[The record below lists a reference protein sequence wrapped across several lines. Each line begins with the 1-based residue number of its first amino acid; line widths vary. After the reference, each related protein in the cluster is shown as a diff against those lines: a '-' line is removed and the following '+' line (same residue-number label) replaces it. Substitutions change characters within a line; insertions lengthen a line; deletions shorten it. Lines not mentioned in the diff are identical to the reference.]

1 MQPGKYVYYFGEG
14 HAEGNAKMKDILGGK
29 GAGLAEMTNIG
40 VPVPAGFTISTEV
53 CTYFYAHGQRY
64 PPELKPS
71 VEENLARVEKSV
83 GKKFGDP
90 KKPLLVSVRSGAR
103 ASMPGMMDTILNLGL
118 NDETVKGLAKS
129 ASDER
134 FAYDS
139 YRRFIQMYSDVVLD
153 IDREIFEHELF
164 AMRDRTGANNDAQIP
179 AQNLKELV
187 GIYKK
192 IVCDQA
198 KKDFP
203 QNVNDQLW
211 GAIGAVF
218 LSWNNQRAI
227 TYRKLNHIPDD
238 WGTAVNVQSMVFGN
252 MGDDSATGVAFTRNP
267 STGERRFFG
276 EYLPK
281 AQGEDVVA
289 GIRTPLPISKAQ
301 AVDDEKSLEE
311 TMPEVYAQLV
321 DVYKKLEAHYRDMQ
335 DIEFTIESGKLYLL
349 QTRTGKRTGFAAV
362 KIACDMVE
370 EGLIKPRE
378 AVERVEANQITQLLA
393 PVFDAQ
399 EKQKALKGGRLLGR
413 GLPAG
418 PGAAAGRIAFN
429 ADHAVAM
436 AKDGPVILVRVE
448 TSPED
453 IAGMHSAAGIL
464 TTRGGLTSHAAVV
477 ARGMGR
483 SCVVGAGSLRV
494 DYTRGELR
502 GEGKEPLEEGDWL
515 SIDGTTGEVISGQL
529 ATRPS
534 EIVQV
539 LLERTMKPDQSEVFR
554 NFDRLLKWADE
565 IRTLGVRTNADTPED
580 ARVARLFGAQGI
592 GLCRTEHM
600 FFGDERILRVREMI
614 LARDEEG
621 RRKVLDQLL
630 PFQKG
635 DFEGIFRELAGMP
648 ITIRLLDPPLHEFL
662 PQTEG
667 QISTVARDMGWGF
680 DELRTKVNQ
689 LHEMNPMLGHRGCRL
704 GITYPEIYEMQVR
717 AIFQAACDV
726 KKDGIAVH
734 PEVMIPLVGTTKELQ
749 ITTEMVRRVADEVMK
764 QRGVQVPVVV
774 GTMIEI
780 PRATLIAD
788 QLAEVAEFFSFGTN
802 DLTQMT
808 FGYSRDDAGTF
819 LPEYVDKKILPKDP
833 FESLD
838 QEGVGQLVRLGTE
851 RGRSTN
857 QKLKVGVCGEH
868 GGDPDSIRFFRTCSL
883 DYVSC
888 SPYRVP
894 VARLAAAQAELE
906 FKQYEG

>member
-1 MQPGKYVYYFGEG
+1 MAQKYVYYFGEG
-14 HAEGNAKMKDILGGK
+14 HAEGNAKMKDVLGGK

-40 VPVPAGFTISTEV
+40 VPVPPGFTISTEV
-53 CTYFYAHGQRY
+53 CTYFYEHEKKY
-64 PPELKPS
+64 PPELKKA
-71 VEENLARVEKSV
+71 VQENLARVEKTV
-83 GKKFGDP
+83 GKSFGDP
-90 KKPLLVSVRSGAR
+90 QRPLLVSVRSGAR

-118 NDETVKGLAKS
+118 NDETVKGLARS
-129 ASDER
+129 ANDER

-139 YRRFIQMYSDVVLD
+139 YRRFIQMYSDVVLN
-153 IDREIFEHELF
+153 IDRENFEHELF
-164 AMRDRTGANNDAQIP
+164 AARDRAGVKTDAEIP
-179 AQNLKELV
+179 APALKEL
-187 GIYKK
+187 IAAYKN
-192 IVCDQA
+192 IVNNNKA
-198 KKDFP
+198 TFP
-203 QNVNDQLW
+203 QDAAVQLW

-227 TYRKLNHIPDD
+227 TYRKLNGIPDQ
-238 WGTAVNVQSMVFGN
+238 WGTALNVQSMVFGN
-252 MGDDSATGVAFTRNP
+252 MGESSATGVAFTRNP
-267 STGERRFFG
+267 ATGDRRFFG
-276 EYLPK
+276 EYLPN

-301 AVDDEKSLEE
+301 AVEGQQSLEE
-311 TMPEVYAQLV
+311 AMPAVYKQLEEVYQ
-321 DVYKKLEAHYRDMQ
+321 KLEGHYRDMQ

-362 KIACDMVE
+362 KIACDMVDE
-370 EGLIKPRE
+370 RRIEPRE
-378 AVERVEANQITQLLA
+378 AVARVEANQITQLLA
-393 PVFDAQ
+393 PVFDVQ
-399 EKQKALKGGRLLGR
+399 EKQKALEGGRFLAR

-418 PGAAAGRIAFN
+418 PGAAAGRIAFS
-429 ADHAVAM
+429 ADRAVAM
-436 AKDGPVILVRVE
+436 AKEGAVILVRID

-453 IAGMHSAAGIL
+453 IAGMQSAAGIL

-494 DYTRGELR
+494 DYSRGELR
-502 GEGKEPLEEGDWL
+502 AEGHEPLEEGDWI
-515 SIDGTTGEVISGQL
+515 SIDGTSGEVINGQL

-534 EIVQV
+534 EILQV
-539 LLERTMKPDQSEVFR
+539 LVEGSMKPEQSEVFR
-554 NFDRLLKWADE
+554 NFDRLLRWADS
-565 IRTLGVRTNADTPED
+565 IRTMGVRTNADTPQD
-580 ARVARLFGAQGI
+580 ARVARLFGAEGI

-600 FFGDERILRVREMI
+600 FFADERILRVREMI
-614 LARDEEG
+614 LARNEAG
-621 RRKVLDQLL
+621 RRKAIDQLL

-648 ITIRLLDPPLHEFL
+648 VTIRLLDPPLHEFL
-662 PQTEG
+662 PHTEG
-667 QISTVARDMGWGF
+667 QISTVARDMDWGF
-680 DELRTKVNQ
+680 VELRAKVNQ
-689 LHEMNPMLGHRGCRL
+689 LHETNPMLGHRGCRL
-704 GITYPEIYEMQVR
+704 AITYPEIYEMQVR
-717 AIFQAACDV
+717 AIYQAACAV
-726 KKDGIAVH
+726 KSDGVDAR

-749 ITTEMVRRVADEVMK
+749 ILTDMVRRVAAEVMK
-764 QRGVQVPVVV
+764 ERGVEIPVVV

-780 PRATLIAD
+780 PRAALIAD
-788 QLAEVAEFFSFGTN
+788 KLAETAEFFSFGTN

-838 QEGVGQLVRLGTE
+838 AEGVGQLVRLGTE

-857 QKLKVGVCGEH
+857 KKLKVGICGEH
-868 GGDPDSIRFFRTCSL
+868 GGDPDSIRFFRTCDL

-906 FKQYEG
+906 FKHYEG